1 MCWTPFAVIYGNIFQ
16 TVYGGKYSHEADADA
31 DAGAEGEAAA
41 EPEAVADSDPDA
53 GSDRLT
59 NWHFDTFFSSF
70 RSHPLGT
77 ERGTGLD
84 NIRARL
90 FIYKSIKI
98 ESFLNAKQA
107 IPIVRERGGGRR
119 EQII

>member
-16 TVYGGKYSHEADADA
+16 TVYGGKYSHEADA

-70 RSHPLGT
+70 RSHPLCT
-77 ERGTGLD
+77 GTGLD